1 MTIITS
7 YMLADMRSRRENG
20 DTVADI
26 AARHNVK
33 TMTVY
38 QRLRR
43 EYGTPRLRREYGTPL
58 PGPANDNNPYRVTRM
73 TARNGGCS
81 TTSGKMPV
89 TVVRIPP
96 VDGLAVAA

>member
-43 EYGTPRLRREYGTPL
+43 ERREYGTPL

-89 TVVRIPP
+89 TVVRIPSI
-96 VDGLAVAA
+96 DGVMA